1 MLPTTTTSE
10 IIKDDGSIE
19 RTITTVVIIPAKQ
32 YQEQQAQ
39 IQKRIDALQA
49 QFDDKQPILIQVQ
62 EKLSTLKPVQEVKS
76 II

>member
-49 QFDDKQPILIQVQ
+49 QFDEKQPILIQVQ